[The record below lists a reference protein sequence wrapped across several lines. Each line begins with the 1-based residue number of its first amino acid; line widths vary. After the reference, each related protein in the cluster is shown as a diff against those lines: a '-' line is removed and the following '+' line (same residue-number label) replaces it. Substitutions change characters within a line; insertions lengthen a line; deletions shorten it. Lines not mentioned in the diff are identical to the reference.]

1 MSLGGFMYNFDKVID
16 RKGTSCIKHDGYKM
30 FGKSDDMISLWV
42 ADMDFE
48 TAPEI
53 IEALK
58 ERAGHGIF
66 GYSMAD
72 REYFDAVYGWYKN
85 RFNYEIKEEWLI
97 TSPGIVFALNNIIR
111 ALTNEGDAILIQR
124 PVYYP
129 FSNAINQNKRT
140 LINAPL
146 TYKNNKYSIDFAEFE
161 KQIVDNNVKM
171 FILCSPH
178 NPVCRVWTLDELTKM
193 GDICLKHGV
202 IVVADEIHSDFV
214 HKGKHV
220 MFAAIKKEF
229 EDICVTCTSPSK
241 TFNIAG
247 LQISNLFISNKEI
260 REKVEAAFS
269 VSGYGEPNIFGLTA
283 VIAAYTKGEPW
294 MDAML
299 HYVRNNIKKMREYL
313 SEHLPKVVMIETEG
327 TYLVWLDFSAY
338 GFTEEQLEEVVQH
351 KAKLWLDGGTM
362 FGPEGLGFQRVN
374 MTSSWSVLEKALE
387 NLKSVL

>member
-1 MSLGGFMYNFDKVID
+1 MYNFENVID

-30 FGKSDDMISLWV
+30 FEKSEDLISLWV

-53 IEALK
+53 VEALK
-58 ERAGHGIF
+58 ARCEHGIF

-72 REYFDAVYGWYKN
+72 KEYFNAVYGWYKN
-85 RFNYEIKEEWLI
+85 RFNYEIKEEWLV

-111 ALTNEGDAILIQR
+111 ALTNEGDGILIQR

-140 LINAPL
+140 LVNAPL
-146 TYKNNKYSIDFAEFE
+146 TYKNNTYSIDFTEFE
-161 KQIVDNNVKM
+161 KQIVDNKVKM

-178 NPVCRVWTLDELTKM
+178 NPVSRVWTKEELTSM

-202 IVVADEIHSDFV
+202 IIVADEIHSDFV
-214 HKGKHV
+214 HKGKHI
-220 MFAAIKKEF
+220 MFPSLKKEF
-229 EDICVTCTSPSK
+229 EDICITCTSPSK
-241 TFNIAG
+241 TFNLAG
-247 LQISNLFISNKEI
+247 LQISNLFIANKEMK
-260 REKVEAAFS
+260 EKVETAFT

-283 VIAAYTKGEPW
+283 VKAAYTKGEPW
-294 MDAML
+294 MEAML
-299 HYVRNNIKKMREYL
+299 TYVRSNIEKMREYL
-313 SEHLPKVVMIETEG
+313 AAHLPKVVMVETEG

-338 GFTEEQLEEVVQH
+338 GFTEEELENIVQN

-362 FGPEGLGFQRVN
+362 FGEEGLGFQRVN

-387 NLKSVL
+387 NLKAAL

>member
-1 MSLGGFMYNFDKVID
+1 MYNFDKVID
-16 RKGTSCIKHDGYKM
+16 RRGTSCIKHDGYKM
-30 FGKSDDMISLWV
+30 FEKAEDMISLWV

-53 IEALK
+53 VDALK
-58 ERAGHGIF
+58 KRCEHSIF

-72 REYFDAVYGWYKN
+72 KEYFDAVYGWYKN
-85 RFNYEIKEEWLI
+85 RFNYEIKEDWLV

-129 FSNAINQNKRT
+129 FSNAINQNNRK
-140 LINAPL
+140 LVNAPL
-146 TYKNNKYSIDFAEFE
+146 TYKDNKYSIDMCEFE
-161 KQIVDNNVKM
+161 KQIVDNKVKM

-178 NPVCRVWTLDELTKM
+178 NPVSRVWTKEELTTM
-193 GDICLKHGV
+193 GDICVKHNV

-214 HKGKHV
+214 HKRKHI
-220 MFAAIKKEF
+220 MFPSLKKEF

-241 TFNIAG
+241 TFNLAG
-247 LQISNLFISNKEI
+247 LQISNLFIANKEMK
-260 REKVEAAFS
+260 EKVENAFS

-283 VIAAYTKGEPW
+283 VKAAYTKGEPW
-294 MDAML
+294 MEAML
-299 HYVRNNIKKMREYL
+299 AYVRSNIEKMKEYL
-313 SEHLPKVVMIETEG
+313 AAHLPKVVMIETEG

-338 GFTEEQLEEVVQH
+338 GFTEEELEELIQN

-362 FGPEGLGFQRVN
+362 FGPEGVGFQRVN
-374 MTSSWSVLEKALE
+374 MTSSWSVLEKALD
-387 NLKSVL
+387 NLKAVL

>member
-1 MSLGGFMYNFDKVID
+1 MYNFDKVID
-16 RKGTSCIKHDGYKM
+16 RRGTSCIKHDGYKM
-30 FGKSDDMISLWV
+30 FDKSEDMISLWV

-53 IEALK
+53 VEALK
-58 ERAGHGIF
+58 ERCTHGIF
-66 GYSMAD
+66 GYSMPD
-72 REYFDAVYGWYKN
+72 KEYFNAVYGWYKN
-85 RFNYEIKEEWLI
+85 RFNYEIKEDWLV

-111 ALTNEGDAILIQR
+111 ALTNEGDAIIIQR

-129 FSNAINQNKRT
+129 FSNAINQNNRK
-140 LINAPL
+140 LINSPL
-146 TYKNNKYSIDFAEFE
+146 VYTDNKYSIDMCDFE

-178 NPVCRVWTLDELTKM
+178 NPVCRVWSQEELTQM
-193 GDICLKHGV
+193 GDICVKHGV
-202 IVVADEIHSDFV
+202 VVVADEIHSDFV

-220 MFAAIKKEF
+220 MFPAIKPAF
-229 EDICVTCTSPSK
+229 ENICVTCTSPSK

-247 LQISNLFISNKEI
+247 LQISNLFISNKEM
-260 REKVEAAFS
+260 REKVETAFKT
-269 VSGYGEPNIFGLTA
+269 SGYGEPNIFGLTA
-283 VIAAYTKGEPW
+283 VKAAYTKGEPW
-294 MDAML
+294 MEAML
-299 HYVRNNIKKMREYL
+299 TYIRSNIENMKEYL
-313 SEHLPKVVMIETEG
+313 AAHLPKVVMVETEG

-338 GFTEEQLEEVVQH
+338 GFTEDELEALIQK

-374 MTSSWSVLEKALE
+374 MACSWSVLEKALD